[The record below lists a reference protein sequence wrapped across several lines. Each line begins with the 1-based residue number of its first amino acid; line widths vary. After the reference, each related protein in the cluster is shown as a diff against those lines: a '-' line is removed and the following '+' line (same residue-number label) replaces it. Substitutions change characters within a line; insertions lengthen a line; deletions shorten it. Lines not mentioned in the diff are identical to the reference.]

1 MLWLNMNTCS
11 IFFDL
16 CGGCLISYRLWRSTL
31 WSWKLPRCQSL
42 IFSLQSYVVPF
53 ESYRSLIKV
62 KYDLIL
68 MSLNMLSVLRFPSV
82 HWLLFLSHLSSWDR
96 RVLLKPR
103 KRYILVFIGRPLSPT
118 ELDLKDNDQNPSSSL
133 LSSKRAVKSGSK
145 ICKKSRGKWLCLS
158 IGCVLFPHHL
168 ALPFLLVFLWDWQSY
183 PLFDF
188 APHRWRP
195 ACLVSALSYLE
206 SEKYT
211 PLLVKADLYAY
222 SDAEGSA
229 TSFCSKDSR
238 PDLKPSFTRHLVEK
252 DLVNLEIWFWY
263 RVNLFFLLLRMLVFL
278 HSPMPVKGLRYI
290 LTSSWAKEHKR
301 EWFLYK
307 LQ

>member
-1 MLWLNMNTCS
+1 MNTCS

-31 WSWKLPRCQSL
+31 WSWKLPRCQSM

-133 LSSKRAVKSGSK
+133 LSSKKSKADRKSVKNPVESDS
-145 ICKKSRGKWLCLS
+145 
-158 IGCVLFPHHL
+158 
-168 ALPFLLVFLWDWQSY
+168 AFLLVV
-183 PLFDF
+183 
-188 APHRWRP
+188 
-195 ACLVSALSYLE
+195 C
-206 SEKYT
+206 
-211 PLLVKADLYAY
+211 Y
-222 SDAEGSA
+222 SLIIWLCPSS
-229 TSFCSKDSR
+229 SF
-238 PDLKPSFTRHLVEK
+238 FFEIG
-252 DLVNLEIWFWY
+252 NLIH
-263 RVNLFFLLLRMLVFL
+263 FFLTLLHTDEGQLVL
-278 HSPMPVKGLRYI
+278 SPLYLTLKVRNTLPCWLKQTCMPI
-290 LTSSWAKEHKR
+290 LMRRDQPPLSVRKIPDQT
-301 EWFLYK
+301 
-307 LQ
+307 

>member
-1 MLWLNMNTCS
+1 MIKTH
-11 IFFDL
+11 
-16 CGGCLISYRLWRSTL
+16 
-31 WSWKLPRCQSL
+31 PAV
-42 IFSLQSYVVPF
+42 FSLQRELSKADRKSVKNPVESDSAFLLVVC
-53 ESYRSLIKV
+53 YSLI
-62 KYDLIL
+62 I
-68 MSLNMLSVLRFPSV
+68 
-82 HWLLFLSHLSSWDR
+82 WLC
-96 RVLLKPR
+96 
-103 KRYILVFIGRPLSPT
+103 
-118 ELDLKDNDQNPSSSL
+118 PSSSFFFE
-133 LSSKRAVKSGSK
+133 
-145 ICKKSRGKWLCLS
+145 
-158 IGCVLFPHHL
+158 IGNLIHF
-168 ALPFLLVFLWDWQSY
+168 F
-183 PLFDF
+183 FDF

-222 SDAEGSA
+222 SDAEG
-229 TSFCSKDSR
+229 SFCSKDSR

-290 LTSSWAKEHKR
+290 LISSWAKEHKR

>member
-1 MLWLNMNTCS
+1 MNTCS

-118 ELDLKDNDQNPSSSL
+118 ELVFPKTTHGISLSFPYLLSGEESPAAEIRWMASRYHHSSL
-133 LSSKRAVKSGSK
+133 PR
-145 ICKKSRGKWLCLS
+145 KW
-158 IGCVLFPHHL
+158 I
-168 ALPFLLVFLWDWQSY
+168 ANWLLIVYTSPDSPRWPAFIDWENK
-183 PLFDF
+183 L
-188 APHRWRP
+188 
-195 ACLVSALSYLE
+195 
-206 SEKYT
+206 
-211 PLLVKADLYAY
+211 KA
-222 SDAEGSA
+222 
-229 TSFCSKDSR
+229 R
-238 PDLKPSFTRHLVEK
+238 
-252 DLVNLEIWFWY
+252 
-263 RVNLFFLLLRMLVFL
+263 
-278 HSPMPVKGLRYI
+278 
-290 LTSSWAKEHKR
+290 
-301 EWFLYK
+301 
-307 LQ
+307 